1 VVQLDTVHGQQNVIV
16 VMLDKIKERWSKSID
31 CMQDVG
37 RWTAHECRKNV
48 GQRNGTGLHFPTR
61 KKSTIIVKKKY
72 TIKSINFHMLQ

>member
-37 RWTAHECRKNV
+37 RHTSAGK
-48 GQRNGTGLHFPTR
+48 
-61 KKSTIIVKKKY
+61 
-72 TIKSINFHMLQ
+72 M